1 MHQDVVDYA
10 VVNSLVI
17 ILIIN
22 YVRITLFKYKYD
34 PPIAGYFNC
43 PMTFQ
48 PSFKFVQVV
57 ARFINI
63 VDSLRGLQ
71 ESKLIGNFSGM
82 LCLYARGVAFGEKSL

>member
-22 YVRITLFKYKYD
+22 YVRIAIFKNKYN

-48 PSFKFVQVV
+48 LSFKFVQVV

-63 VDSLRGLQ
+63 VDSLRGVQ
-71 ESKLIGNFSGM
+71 ESKLVSNFAGM
-82 LCLYARGVAFGEKSL
+82 LYLYARGVAFGEKSL